1 MKKKVLSAALAVCMI
16 FGCASALPQDSF
28 VDNISITSSAYEKED
43 LSWWEDVK
51 YDVYDKKD
59 GKERYRITGFSNQTA
74 YSISLS
80 DWYKDT
86 IYSEK
91 QFACIGEKAFNGYY
105 HNLHSIEISP
115 KYEVIEKDA
124 FINSYNL
131 TQFVIP
137 KTVKSIGSHAIG
149 YELDKGSYKKIGE
162 FDKIKIICAKGS
174 AAEKYA
180 KDNGINYEINDD
192 DFEYV
197 LLDNGT
203 YKIRDYYGDEK
214 KLIEIPSFYRGK
226 KVTVIEYGPDAE
238 EVIIPDSITQIGKS
252 AFKFSELLKKI
263 TIGKGVKEIGF
274 ETFSSCSNLKTV
286 VFSEGLEEI
295 GDYAFYCAGLTEIN
309 LPSTLKK
316 IGSYSFGNCSD
327 LKTVKLNNGIQ
338 YIGYAAFDQSGVET
352 INFPKSITFIGGYA
366 FFETPWLSNMQKKSS
381 FVVVNGFLIDGKAA
395 ADAAGYIIQNDIK
408 YVCDDAFNKSLGSIN
423 ANTVRI
429 KSGVETIGKR
439 AFRECRNLKLLIIDD
454 GLKDIQD
461 EAFINCFSLMSVTI
475 PSSVKTIGNKAFG
488 YYETMDEY
496 EKIDG
501 FTICGAKGSAA
512 EKYAKANG
520 FKFDVFEPA
529 VTRLA
534 GAGRYETAAKI
545 SQAEFTQADTVVLA
559 NSMNYA
565 DALAGVPLAKAK
577 NAPILLTNKETLD
590 KATLAEIKRLKA
602 KNVIILGGTGAIST
616 DVENSLQKE
625 GLKTERFAGE
635 TRYGTATAIAEKLS
649 EKPTDIF
656 FVFGGNYPDALS
668 ASAAA
673 AAKNAPI
680 IYLTKDGELNADTA
694 KYLAKLKKA
703 GSVKNAYV
711 IGGTGVISDDMMKK
725 AGNALGVA
733 PTRLFGANR
742 FETCIAVNEK
752 FAGVLNGKMLCVAT
766 GMDFPDALAG
776 GVYAAINKAP
786 LFLVNGKLNT
796 PKLTDDQKA
805 YLKTKAASK
814 ITVFGGTGA
823 VSDEFVKLI
832 ANAGV

>member
-80 DWYKDT
+80 GWYKDS

-203 YKIRDYYGDEK
+203 YKIMDYYGDEK

-252 AFKFSELLKKI
+252 AFRSSELLKKI

-274 ETFSSCSNLKTV
+274 ETFRLCSNLKTV

-295 GDYAFYCAGLTEIN
+295 GDYAFYFAGLTEIN

-439 AFRECRNLKLLIIDD
+439 AFRECRNLNYLLRIVSLSNSCGKRGEHQLMIDNPYATHCGRCMPCMYRKAALVGYD
-454 GLKDIQD
+454 DPTAYGFTMQTLFHQPRNHK
-461 EAFINCFSLMSVTI
+461 INNDFYAMLNYLRTDLS
-475 PSSVKTIGNKAFG
+475 
-488 YYETMDEY
+488 DEY
-496 EKIDG
+496 ISKELEIMGLRKSNPHFSDYVDLV
-501 FTICGAKGSAA
+501 KR
-512 EKYAKANG
+512 
-520 FKFDVFEPA
+520 
-529 VTRLA
+529 TR
-534 GAGRYETAAKI
+534 
-545 SQAEFTQADTVVLA
+545 
-559 NSMNYA
+559 
-565 DALAGVPLAKAK
+565 
-577 NAPILLTNKETLD
+577 
-590 KATLAEIKRLKA
+590 
-602 KNVIILGGTGAIST
+602 
-616 DVENSLQKE
+616 VEL
-625 GLKTERFAGE
+625 
-635 TRYGTATAIAEKLS
+635 
-649 EKPTDIF
+649 
-656 FVFGGNYPDALS
+656 
-668 ASAAA
+668 
-673 AAKNAPI
+673 
-680 IYLTKDGELNADTA
+680 
-694 KYLAKLKKA
+694 KYLL
-703 GSVKNAYV
+703 
-711 IGGTGVISDDMMKK
+711 
-725 AGNALGVA
+725 
-733 PTRLFGANR
+733 R
-742 FETCIAVNEK
+742 NE
-752 FAGVLNGKMLCVAT
+752 A
-766 GMDFPDALAG
+766 
-776 GVYAAINKAP
+776 
-786 LFLVNGKLNT
+786 
-796 PKLTDDQKA
+796 TDDILT
-805 YLKTKAASK
+805 Y
-814 ITVFGGTGA
+814 
-823 VSDEFVKLI
+823 
-832 ANAGV
+832 AGLL